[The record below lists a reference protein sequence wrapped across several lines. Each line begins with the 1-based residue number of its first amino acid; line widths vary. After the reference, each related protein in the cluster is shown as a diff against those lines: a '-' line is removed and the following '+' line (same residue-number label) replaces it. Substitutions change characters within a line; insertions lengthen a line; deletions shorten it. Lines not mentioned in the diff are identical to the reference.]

1 MEEES
6 SLDENRQENVSEVE
20 QSGADTLDTPQ
31 SDATNK
37 KGEKKIKRQ
46 IVKDIVLVLQ
56 GVNNIIDFGKTIAV
70 VLAALGVAGFAI
82 WKSESVELEITPKEL
97 DLLIGEIDT
106 LCAKVN
112 AKNDSLYVVK
122 WTSDNERVVMVNPDG
137 VVCGVSAGTAN
148 IKAEIHV
155 KRKRYI
161 TKYCAC
167 SVKERPI
174 TKKARP
180 LTGQARADS
189 SIGQVS
195 YFKGDKKDGKPHTN
209 NGIMYYFSKE
219 KIPGTECFAE
229 SGDYVSGQWRDGK
242 IVKGDWYI
250 KSIDSTVRIYAG
262 QK

>member
-1 MEEES
+1 M
-6 SLDENRQENVSEVE
+6 
-20 QSGADTLDTPQ
+20 
-31 SDATNK
+31 
-37 KGEKKIKRQ
+37 
-46 IVKDIVLVLQ
+46 
-56 GVNNIIDFGKTIAV
+56 
-70 VLAALGVAGFAI
+70 AGFAI
-82 WKSESVELEITPKEL
+82 WKSENVELELTPKEL
-97 DLLIGEIDT
+97 NMYIGEIDS

-112 AKNDSLYVVK
+112 AKKDSLYVVK

-137 VVCGVSAGTAN
+137 IVCGISAGTAI

-161 TKYCAC
+161 AKYCAC

-174 TKKARP
+174 TVKERP
-180 LTGQARADS
+180 NTGPTRTDS
-189 SIGQVS
+189 SIVRMS

-209 NGIMYYFSKE
+209 DGIMYYFSKE

-262 QK
+262 QKN